1 MKKSE
6 QYAKALRDGDHA
18 RCIRI
23 EEEAGLYGYPTEL
36 VSLGLVEIEA
46 GRDPSAA
53 INEKLEGAQ

>member
-23 EEEAGLYGYPTEL
+23 EEEAGLYGYPPEL

-53 INEKLEGAQ
+53 INKIIEGE